1 MSNKQALREFQSRLA
16 MRLQAAQAVGV
27 AASWLAVE
35 AGAQRLLFP
44 LSHAGE
50 IFPWTD
56 VQRVPYV
63 QPWFMGIANLRGG
76 LSGVIDMAHFVSGSE
91 SGPARSEGDLAPCR
105 LVALNPVLGVNCAL
119 LVDRLLGLRTTEAFA
134 SSTPS
139 APTAPQYFGHR
150 YTDGAGQS
158 WQELNLQLLSQHP
171 ALVGIVGYFFFGGH
185 DRSLASQFSILYNR
199 KPQESSASGDE
210 PLTAEAA
217 QGTSVALH
225 GDESR
230 ALGDSSVMVSAVDE
244 SEDLAL
250 PDDDTFAVPLLGT
263 RTAAQHQR
271 LLSILLGLALL
282 ALVITGFWTVSRTD
296 KGARQVGA
304 IGQSLMQSQRLAKS
318 VSQALVGSPEAF
330 GEVKESAAALTANVR
345 GLQDGNELVPALGDA
360 YSDELGKIGPLAQRA
375 EKNAGVVMAQQQI
388 LTQVGA
394 ALRAVSRQSTE
405 LLEVAETGSSLKLQQ
420 NAAATELSA
429 AGQLVMLTQRIGKS
443 ANEFLTIEGVSPE
456 AVFLL
461 GKDLNT
467 FKEIAEGLLN
477 GSQDLRLSAARDQ
490 QTRERLAELLKLY
503 EETRSQAGGVLG
515 NLQGL
520 VAAREA
526 QTAIVADS
534 EPLRKALEALQD
546 KLSGASGLG
555 FASLLML
562 VIPAGLV
569 ILSAAGLV
577 AVQLRASRQRQ
588 TLAEQQRRSAEQ
600 DQQEAKRV
608 NDANQAAILRLMNE
622 LQTVAEGDLTQE
634 ATVTEDITGAI
645 ADSVN
650 YTVEELRS
658 LVGSVQSTATRVAQT
673 TTQVEATSTELL
685 ATSTE
690 QLREIRETGQSV
702 LDMASRINEVSS
714 QAQQSATV
722 ARQSLQAAESGLTAV
737 QNAIGGMNAIRDQ
750 IQETSKRIKRLGESS
765 QEIGEITELIA
776 DITEQTNVLA
786 LNAAIQAASAGEAG
800 RGFSVVA
807 EEVQRLAERSGDA
820 TRQIAALVKAIQTD
834 TQDAVAAMERS
845 TQGVVEGARLSDNA
859 GTALS
864 EIDRVSRQL
873 AELIERISAS
883 ASKEADQA
891 NEVAGNIQHIFA
903 VTEQTGEGT
912 RTTATQVRELARMA
926 DELRQSVARF
936 KIA

>member
-1 MSNKQALREFQSRLA
+1 MALAHQISNLFKKNPQEPAADSVETIAQDPLA
-16 MRLQAAQAVGV
+16 AA
-27 AASWLAVE
+27 
-35 AGAQRLLFP
+35 
-44 LSHAGE
+44 
-50 IFPWTD
+50 
-56 VQRVPYV
+56 
-63 QPWFMGIANLRGG
+63 
-76 LSGVIDMAHFVSGSE
+76 
-91 SGPARSEGDLAPCR
+91 
-105 LVALNPVLGVNCAL
+105 
-119 LVDRLLGLRTTEAFA
+119 
-134 SSTPS
+134 PS
-139 APTAPQYFGHR
+139 AAVDYDSRG
-150 YTDGAGQS
+150 
-158 WQELNLQLLSQHP
+158 
-171 ALVGIVGYFFFGGH
+171 
-185 DRSLASQFSILYNR
+185 
-199 KPQESSASGDE
+199 
-210 PLTAEAA
+210 
-217 QGTSVALH
+217 H
-225 GDESR
+225 GDST
-230 ALGDSSVMVSAVDE
+230 VMVSTLDE
-244 SEDLAL
+244 PEAPSL
-250 PDDDTFAVPLLGT
+250 PADETFAVPLLGA
-263 RTAAQHQR
+263 RSAAQHQR
-271 LLSILLGLALL
+271 LLSILLAL
-282 ALVITGFWTVSRTD
+282 ALVVLAAMVYWTVSQTD
-296 KGARQVGA
+296 RGARQVGA

-330 GEVKESAAALTANVR
+330 PELKESSAALSSNVH
-345 GLQDGNELVPALGDA
+345 GLQNGNDKVTALGDA
-360 YSDELGKIGPLAQRA
+360 YSAEMGKIVPLVDRA
-375 EKNAGVVMAQQQI
+375 EKNAAAVLAQQKT
-388 LTQVGA
+388 LTQVGTS
-394 ALRAVSRQSTE
+394 LRSVSRQSSD
-405 LLEVAETGSSLKLQQ
+405 LLEVAETVSSLKLQQ
-420 NAAATELSA
+420 NAPAAEISA

-443 ANEFLTIEGVSPE
+443 ANEFLTMEGVSPE

-461 GKDLNT
+461 GKDLNS

-477 GSQDLRLSAARDQ
+477 GSQELRLAPAKDE
-490 QTRERLAELLKLY
+490 QTRERLTALLKMY
-503 EETRSQAGGVLG
+503 EETRTQAGGILG

-520 VAAREA
+520 VSAREA

-534 EPLRKALEALQD
+534 EPLRKDLEALQD

-555 FASLLML
+555 LSSLLML
-562 VIPAGLV
+562 LIPAAIALLAAVGL
-569 ILSAAGLV
+569 AY
-577 AVQLRASRQRQ
+577 VQLHESRQRQ
-588 TLAEQQRRSAEQ
+588 MMAEQQRHSAEMQ
-600 DQQEAKRV
+600 QQEAKRV

-658 LVGSVQSTATRVAQT
+658 LVGNVQSTATRVAQT
-673 TTQVEATSTELL
+673 TAKVETTSTELL

-702 LDMASRINEVSS
+702 LEMATRINDVSA
-714 QAQQSATV
+714 QAQESASV
-722 ARQSLQAAESGLTAV
+722 ARQSLEAAESGLTAV
-737 QNAIGGMNAIRDQ
+737 QNAIGGMNSIRDQ

-864 EIDRVSRQL
+864 EIDRVSRRL
-873 AELIERISAS
+873 ADLIEQISSS

-891 NEVAGNIQHIFA
+891 NEVASNIQHIFA
-903 VTEQTGEGT
+903 VTEQTGEST
-912 RTTATQVRELARMA
+912 RSTANQVRELARMA